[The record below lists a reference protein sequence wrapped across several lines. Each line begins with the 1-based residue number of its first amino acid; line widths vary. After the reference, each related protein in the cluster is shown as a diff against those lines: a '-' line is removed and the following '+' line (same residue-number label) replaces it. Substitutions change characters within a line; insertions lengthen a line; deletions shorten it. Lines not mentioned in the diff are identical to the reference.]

1 MEYSVTWLAEG
12 GVSIEPY
19 GLEILPELPA
29 LACQRLP
36 HWADRIAIGN
46 ALTWT
51 PVHQFDF
58 VRTGLEYVPAPVRAE
73 LVAHLLERVVAP
85 GGRLIVGAHSECGW
99 RPAAFAS
106 RGGELG
112 FFSCGCGRGPPR
124 ARSSL
129 RPASLL
135 V

>member
-1 MEYSVTWLAEG
+1 M
-12 GVSIEPY
+12 EPY
-19 GLEILPELPA
+19 GLEILPELAA

-36 HWADRIAIGN
+36 HWAD
-46 ALTWT
+46 ALALGMALPWT
-51 PVHQFDF
+51 PVHQFGF

-73 LVAHLLERVVAP
+73 LGGAPAGTLVAP

-99 RPAAFAS
+99 QPAAFAS
-106 RGGELG
+106 RAGELG